1 MGTEKWRNV
10 RTEWRQRAQDLDQGE
25 ESFKW
30 NWKHMKSVF
39 FWCPNAHR
47 LATSYKGTIRV
58 RQAERERE
66 GDSETTWEE
75 TKTTSL
81 ILPLQFSITKIVVTC
96 KSDPQFRPF
105 VGLSSAP
112 SFVSISRQKT
122 KDKRK
127 KEGDQ
132 RRSEAIPLFS
142 ASLPHVDAWVRKNK
156 KKRKKNPDAGVNA
169 QWELGSESGP
179 KWSRSDVQ
187 VTREQSKLDREL
199 SVTHSVLRYVYSV
212 EVCH

>member
-1 MGTEKWRNV
+1 MIILSTAATGNGRATLSRGDSYSKKWKMGTEKWRNV

-96 KSDPQFRPF
+96 KSDPRFRPF

-127 KEGDQ
+127 KE
-132 RRSEAIPLFS
+132 RR
-142 ASLPHVDAWVRKNK
+142 
-156 KKRKKNPDAGVNA
+156 G
-169 QWELGSESGP
+169 G
-179 KWSRSDVQ
+179 
-187 VTREQSKLDREL
+187 
-199 SVTHSVLRYVYSV
+199 HSVSRGDPPFFGLASTRWCMSAKNLKKT
-212 EVCH
+212 